1 MRAALIVPIS
11 AMLACAVLPS
21 ASAQQSTA
29 GVVSAKELTREQFKA
44 LPPNQLIDF
53 GNERITKSDF
63 LDRRKKA
70 IEEAAKN
77 LTGLKQR
84 LLAAYE
90 ARRKE
95 VINRESAALAEGN
108 KKVQAEI
115 ARLVAADAEAHGPN
129 WQARRQQ
136 AADLLEQ
143 VKRAT
148 PEERSTLEKR
158 AADLLAPTAK

>member
-11 AMLACAVLPS
+11 AMLACAVLPG
-21 ASAQQSTA
+21 ASAQQSTP
-29 GVVSAKELTREQFKA
+29 GLVVSAKELTREQYKA

-77 LTGLKQR
+77 LTGRKQR
-84 LLAAYE
+84 LLAAFE

-95 VINRESAALAEGN
+95 VINRENAALAEGN

-115 ARLVAADAEAHGPN
+115 ARLTAADAEAHGPN

-136 AADLLEQ
+136 AADQ
-143 VKRAT
+143 IGRAHV
-148 PEERSTLEKR
+148 
-158 AADLLAPTAK
+158 